1 MKQVISGKLKEQPVV
16 QEKRNRKTGEK
27 VPVLSFTLLAED
39 DAAPEVE
46 VDGVLQK
53 KRIPLSCMAYGDL
66 AREIGELEKGARVT
80 ASTIMRYGENQQGS
94 YPVYV
99 IKRIDPDNDLQRQMN
114 HLLTGYEEGQYDQVF
129 EREFQPE
136 FTLSGKSRDLLDR
149 LRASPEREQQPAGRE
164 EREEPCNTKK

>member
-27 VPVLSFTLLAED
+27 VSVLSFTLLAED

-80 ASTIMRYGENQQGS
+80 ASTIMVVLCN
-94 YPVYV
+94 
-99 IKRIDPDNDLQRQMN
+99 
-114 HLLTGYEEGQYDQVF
+114 LLFG
-129 EREFQPE
+129 PSAL
-136 FTLSGKSRDLLDR
+136 TLYLCKCGMM
-149 LRASPEREQQPAGRE
+149 
-164 EREEPCNTKK
+164 

>member
-16 QEKRNRKTGEK
+16 REKRNRRTGEK

-39 DAAPEVE
+39 DAAPETRVE
-46 VDGVLQK
+46 GVLQK
-53 KRIPLSCMAYGDL
+53 KRIPLACMAYGDL

-99 IKRIDPDNDLQRQMN
+99 IKRIDPDHDLQRQMN
-114 HLLTGYEEGQYDQVF
+114 HLLAGYEEGQYDQIF
-129 EREFQPE
+129 EREVQPE

-149 LRASPEREQQPAGRE
+149 LRASPEYVSRPTEN
-164 EREEPCNTKK
+164 EREENRCNTKK